1 MGRVVEL
8 TETTNVVD
16 SHQCPHCT
24 SPVRHAD
31 LFCGSCGRELAIEN
45 ETSEPRKD
53 IFARVAPALI
63 FYFANLLLFA
73 IYKLTPV
80 FGEDFDALLAV
91 SIIDILMVAGFCAY
105 YWKTLWPLYALRRI
119 RTNILLITIGAAV
132 AAAFGVNLVAD
143 FINISLFDEV
153 SESTQFTGIENPFL
167 WSVLLI
173 CIQPAVFEEV
183 TFRGFLYN
191 NIREVTTTTGAI
203 LISSF
208 MFGFL
213 HLAFISLLWLV
224 PLGLAAAWLRAK
236 YDTLWYGIVAHFC
249 YNFTI
254 VVIEYV

>member
-1 MGRVVEL
+1 MGRAVEL
-8 TETTNVVD
+8 TETTDVVD
-16 SHQCPHCT
+16 NQCPYCA

-31 LFCGSCGRELAIEN
+31 FFCGSCGRELAIEN
-45 ETSEPRKD
+45 EPVEPRED
-53 IFARVAPALI
+53 IFAQVAPALI

-73 IYKLTPV
+73 IYKLTPL
-80 FGEDFDALLAV
+80 FGEDFDGLLAV
-91 SIIDILMVAGFCAY
+91 SFIDMLMVAGFGAY

-119 RTNILLITIGAAV
+119 RIDILLITIGAAV
-132 AAAFGVNLVAD
+132 AAAFGVNVVAD

-153 SESTQFTGIENPFL
+153 SESTQFTGLENPFL
-167 WSVLLI
+167 WSVLMT

-191 NIREVTTTTGAI
+191 NIREVTSTTGAI

-224 PLGLAAAWLRAK
+224 PLGLAAAWLRAR
-236 YDTLWYGIVAHFC
+236 YNTLWYGMVAHFC

-254 VVIEYV
+254 VVIEYI